1 MLSGMKKS
9 ASISFL
15 KSDEKI
21 TSSAQEISNLIG
33 LQSSKYSEAQNFHE
47 EFVNEKYR
55 YQIMTYDPNNISLA
69 AKKIELE
76 SAKLQGLTVLITP

>member
-47 EFVNEKYR
+47 EFVNEKHF

-76 SAKLQGLTVLITP
+76 SILQGC